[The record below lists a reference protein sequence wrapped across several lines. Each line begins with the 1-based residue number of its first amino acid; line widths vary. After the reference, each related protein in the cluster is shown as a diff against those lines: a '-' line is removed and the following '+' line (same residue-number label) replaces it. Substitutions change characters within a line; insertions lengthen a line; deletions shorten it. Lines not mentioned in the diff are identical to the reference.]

1 LLKGAAGRKVVLR
14 DQRGNNIRD
23 LEYVAAPHFGTDL
36 TLSIDLRLQY
46 VAYRELKAAIEGHE
60 ATSGSLV
67 MLDAATGEILALAN
81 QPSYNPNEQHAADYE
96 DMRNRAVTDSYEPGS
111 TIKPF
116 TALAALETGRYQPD
130 TLIDTSP
137 GWFRVGSKL
146 IEDPLNRGVLTLASA
161 LKKSSQVGFAK
172 LALDLDERAVFD
184 VLARAGIG
192 EYVGTGLPG
201 EVLGRFTDAGL
212 GRPVEQVTLAYGYGL
227 SVSALQLARAYL
239 TIATGGERMP
249 VSVLK
254 RSAPPERERVFD
266 RRLAVEVLDMLETV
280 TEDDGTAPGARVAG
294 YRVGGKT
301 GTARKVIQSGYSDE
315 RHVALFAGV
324 APLEQPRIVMVVV
337 VDEPQRSLTG
347 GGAVAAPIF
356 SRVAARALRL
366 LGVPPEWTGAA

>member
-1 LLKGAAGRKVVLR
+1 
-14 DQRGNNIRD
+14 
-23 LEYVAAPHFGTDL
+23 
-36 TLSIDLRLQY
+36 
-46 VAYRELKAAIEGHE
+46 
-60 ATSGSLV
+60 
-67 MLDAATGEILALAN
+67 
-81 QPSYNPNEQHAADYE
+81 
-96 DMRNRAVTDSYEPGS
+96 
-111 TIKPF
+111 
-116 TALAALETGRYQPD
+116 
-130 TLIDTSP
+130 
-137 GWFRVGSKL
+137 VGSKL

-227 SVSALQLARAYL
+227 SVSALQLARAYR
-239 TIATGGERMP
+239 TSATGGERMP